1 MTFSEFRAH
10 SEPLFKDLEILK
22 FVDNLT
28 LNNCIFVHD
37 YLRGQL
43 PQSYVKTFTRIDNTH
58 STDTRQACTGMLIN
72 PPCNSVNFGIKSI
85 YKKCIYSWNKI
96 TADINHIQKSKVVNK
111 LKTIDIDLAQLSR
124 NKLKETIK
132 THLLSTY
139 ED

>member
-1 MTFSEFRAH
+1 M
-10 SEPLFKDLEILK
+10 
-22 FVDNLT
+22 
-28 LNNCIFVHD
+28 
-37 YLRGQL
+37 
-43 PQSYVKTFTRIDNTH
+43 
-58 STDTRQACTGMLIN
+58 
-72 PPCNSVNFGIKSI
+72 KSI

-111 LKTIDIDLAQLSR
+111 LKTVDIDLAQLSR